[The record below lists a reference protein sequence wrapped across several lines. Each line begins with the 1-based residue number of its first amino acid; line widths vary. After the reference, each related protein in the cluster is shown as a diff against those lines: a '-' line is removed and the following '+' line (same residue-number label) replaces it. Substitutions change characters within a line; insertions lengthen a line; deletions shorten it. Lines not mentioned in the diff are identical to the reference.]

1 MSSFAVLRRRRS
13 LIVLLAL
20 VALLAAQLAI
30 AAYACPLLARG
41 GSGEAPPPCHEID
54 LESPALCKAFLQS
67 DEQGLDSPR
76 AVVDP
81 GLALPLG
88 PLIDIQRLLPLV
100 DRAARLGAAL
110 PAAKPPPL
118 IVLLGRR
125 RD

>member
-1 MSSFAVLRRRRS
+1 MSSFAALRRCRS

-30 AAYACPLLARG
+30 AAYACPLLTG
-41 GSGEAPPPCHEID
+41 GTGGEAPPPCHEID
-54 LESPALCKAFLQS
+54 VESPALCKAFLQA

-76 AVVDP
+76 AAGDA
-81 GLALPLG
+81 GLAPPPG
-88 PLIDIQRLLPLV
+88 PIIDTLRLLPLANG
-100 DRAARLGAAL
+100 AARLGAAL
-110 PAAKPPPL
+110 PAARPPPL